1 MTLSV
6 INTRP
11 PASRRLEATGACFI
25 MLFAPTAL
33 LSLAILG
40 WIDPASERLVVCSF
54 RTGELELFA
63 VDPATGDAVNL
74 TRSPKSVEK
83 YPACSYAGDRVAFI
97 SNRHGTDNLYV
108 MNADGSEVRQLT
120 HEKPGIDAGMASW
133 TADGRWLYFGLYGGG
148 PPRMC
153 RIRPDGS
160 DFKVVGEGIDPAVSP
175 DGQRIAFARP
185 LGDGHHLFVMKSDGS
200 DAHQLA
206 KSGNG
211 WGGVHATWT
220 PDGKRII
227 YGDKVGEAIELF
239 ACEPDSG
246 PITQLTRLG
255 GAATSPSVSHDGRWI
270 TFRLCDEVYWR
281 SGESSERAYRE
292 RRADKRPVWIMK
304 ADGSDPHVIEPLHY
318 QTTID
323 GSRAPFLK

>member
-1 MTLSV
+1 MLLAPIALIFV
-6 INTRP
+6 AVVGGDDPTR
-11 PASRRLEATGACFI
+11 
-25 MLFAPTAL
+25 
-33 LSLAILG
+33 
-40 WIDPASERLVVCSF
+40 DRLVVSSF
-54 RTGELELFA
+54 RTGDLELFA
-63 VDPATGDAVNL
+63 VDPDSGDAVNL

-83 YPACSYAGDRVAFI
+83 YPACSYDGKQVAFI
-97 SNRHGTDNLYV
+97 SNRDGTDALYV
-108 MNADGSEVRQLT
+108 MNADGSGVRRLT
-120 HEKPGIDAGMASW
+120 RERRGINAGMASW

-160 DFKVVGEGIDPAVSP
+160 DFKVVAEGIDPAVSA
-175 DGQRIAFARP
+175 DGERVAFARP
-185 LGDGHHLFVMKSDGS
+185 LGDGHRLFVMKSDGS
-200 DAHQLA
+200 DARELT
-206 KSGNG
+206 KKGNV
-211 WGGVHATWT
+211 WAGVHAIWT

-246 PITQLTRLG
+246 AITQLTRLG

-292 RRADKRPVWIMK
+292 RRADKRPVWIMT
-304 ADGSDPHVIEPLHY
+304 AAGSDPHVIEPLHY

-323 GSRAPFLK
+323 GSRAPFLKYVR

>member
-1 MTLSV
+1 MLLA
-6 INTRP
+6 
-11 PASRRLEATGACFI
+11 PA
-25 MLFAPTAL
+25 AL
-33 LSLAILG
+33 LSLSVLG
-40 WIDPASERLVVCSF
+40 WIDPAGDRLVVCSF

-63 VDPATGDAVNL
+63 VDPASGDAINL

-97 SNRHGTDNLYV
+97 SNRDSTDNLYV
-108 MNADGSEVRQLT
+108 MNADGSGVRPLT

-148 PPRMC
+148 PSRMC
-153 RIRPDGS
+153 RIRPDGC
-160 DFKVVGEGIDPAVSP
+160 DFEVVGEGIDPAVSP
-175 DGQRIAFARP
+175 DGGRVAFARP

-200 DAHQLA
+200 DARELT
-206 KSGNG
+206 KRGNG

-220 PDGKRII
+220 PEGKRII

-246 PITQLTRLG
+246 AITQLTRLG

-281 SGESSERAYRE
+281 SGESSRRAYQE
-292 RRADKRPVWIMK
+292 RRADKRPVWIMR
-304 ADGSDPHVIEPLHY
+304 ADGSDPHVVEPLHY